1 MASGD
6 QVTAFAVIDAIK
18 TVVDGL
24 GAVATTDKGVTQT
37 FEKAVISA
45 ANAGADTTL
54 ATIASGSVI
63 VTKVVVFAVAAQT
76 GDMTNATV
84 KGGAAKVLTFI
95 AAADLVQADV
105 DAEDKQVAWSGEMR
119 LNTGDTI
126 VMEHAGTNTTP
137 LNLVV
142 AFTFHASSTDGAT
155 MS

>member
-18 TVVDGL
+18 SVVDAL
-24 GAVATTDKGVTQT
+24 GAIAATDKGVTQT
-37 FEKAVISA
+37 FEKAVTAA

-54 ATIASGSVI
+54 ATVAGGSVV
-63 VTKVVVFAVAAQT
+63 VTKIIVFAVAAQT

-84 KGGAAKVLTFI
+84 VGGAGKALTFI

-126 VMEHAGTNTTP
+126 VMEHTGTNTTA

-142 AFTFHASSTDGAT
+142 AITFHASSADGAT